1 MKVVAD
7 MHLHTVVSAHAFST
21 VYELCLEAKRKGLS
35 AIAVTDHAPA
45 ITDGAHEW
53 HFLSQRSLPRLIND
67 IYVLRGVELN
77 LLDYEG
83 RVDLGAGTL
92 RGLDF
97 VIVSMH
103 EPCYDSGGVELN
115 TQAWLS
121 VLENPYVDCLGHMGN
136 PRFPSDYER
145 VIEACARK
153 GKIVEIN
160 AQSFNVRPGSYEN
173 CEKIARLC
181 VRFGVPMALNSDGHY
196 MSYVGQVER
205 SIALLEEIGCP
216 SELVVNSSVSNLKAY
231 FKARRGLDLE
241 IEQAQ

>member
-7 MHLHTVVSAHAFST
+7 MHLHTIVSSHAFST

-53 HFLSQRSLPRLIND
+53 HFLSLRSLPRRIND
-67 IYVLRGVELN
+67 IFVLRGVELN

-83 RVDLGAGTL
+83 HVDLDENAL
-92 RGLDF
+92 ERLDF

-103 EPCYDSGGVELN
+103 EPCFDSGGVERN
-115 TQAWLS
+115 TQAWLR
-121 VLENPYVDCLGHMGN
+121 VLENPHVDCLGHMGN
-136 PRFPSDYER
+136 PRFPCDYGR

-160 AQSFNVRPGSYEN
+160 AQSFQVRPGSYEN
-173 CEKIARLC
+173 CEQIARLC

-205 SIALLEEIGCP
+205 SIELLEKIGCP
-216 SELVVNSSVSNLKAY
+216 PELVINSSAQRLKDY
-231 FKARRGLDLE
+231 FMSHRGLALE
-241 IEQAQ
+241 IDPAQ